1 MSAKIIVL
9 VLWFLIGIGFY
20 IAGAIEEEE
29 YKLSGGA
36 AIMSAYVFIPLL
48 NMMS

>member
-9 VLWFLIGIGFY
+9 VVWFFIGIGFY
-20 IAGAIEEEE
+20 IAGAIEDEE
-29 YKLSGGA
+29 YKLFGGA
-36 AIMSAYVFIPLL
+36 AIMSAYAIIPVL